1 MVVEKALTRENQPK
15 KVVVRRWR
23 KVAIALVWILL
34 LGGCLAAL
42 DLYLDGG
49 NDIVLSNELQQIK
62 VPLFFWR
69 LTLYYVVILM
79 WFHRVRGTLLH
90 QAPSPA
96 VIYRLELMMV
106 CLALLIEFTS
116 YRWGM

>member
-1 MVVEKALTRENQPK
+1 MVVEKAPIQENQPEK
-15 KVVVRRWR
+15 IVVRRWR
-23 KVAIALVWILL
+23 KVSTSLVWILL

-42 DLYLDGG
+42 GLYLVG
-49 NDIVLSNELQQIK
+49 NDIVLTNWLQQAK
-62 VPLFFWR
+62 MPLFFWR
-69 LTLYYVVILM
+69 LTLYSIVSLM

-90 QAPSPA
+90 QAPSP
-96 VIYRLELMMV
+96 VLVYRLELMMV